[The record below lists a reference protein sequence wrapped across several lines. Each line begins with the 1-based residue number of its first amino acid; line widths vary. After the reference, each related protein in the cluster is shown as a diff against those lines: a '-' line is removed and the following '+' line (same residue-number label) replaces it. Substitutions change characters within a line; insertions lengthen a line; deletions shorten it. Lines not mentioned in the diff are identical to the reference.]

1 MGKNVLNSMKQFSLI
16 FLVLCILNH
25 STATARAN
33 GLETDELNEA
43 WEPLQT
49 TITVIYI
56 TIMIQMKLI

>member
-1 MGKNVLNSMKQFSLI
+1 MGKNVLNSIKQFSLI

-43 WEPLQT
+43 FFAGVVKHVPQHQT
-49 TITVIYI
+49 TNI
-56 TIMIQMKLI
+56 